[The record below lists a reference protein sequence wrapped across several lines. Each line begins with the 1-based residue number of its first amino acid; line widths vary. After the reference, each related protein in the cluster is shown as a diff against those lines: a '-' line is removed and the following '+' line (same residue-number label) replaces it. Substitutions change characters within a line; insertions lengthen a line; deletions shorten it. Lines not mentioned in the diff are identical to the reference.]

1 MKHIETDYEGK
12 VKISKEFKKFLK
24 ESIKVQKD
32 IYKAVP
38 YKATYKATMGFY
50 VLNGYM
56 ISISPYAVGYVK
68 IDYRDIVKPNAKENE
83 EYYLYWSDEKFND
96 ILKASKAGDKE
107 LLSYL
112 QDNYES
118 GLVSELSEA
127 VGEAVGRTVNRAIKF
142 IEQKWDYNQDFY
154 VPKTKIKNL
163 WSFSVEEYSKE
174 FYLVFKGENDEK
186 ELFWMPVNFTFKSS
200 TWIYEYSLK
209 LFGSKTLLE
218 LSFNSQKTMSLFFN
232 KNSEIG
238 VIGAISTVV

>member
-1 MKHIETDYEGK
+1 MKHINTDYEGN
-12 VKISKEFKKFLK
+12 VKISKELKKFLK
-24 ESIKVQKD
+24 ESIKIQKD

-50 VLNGYM
+50 ILNGYM

-83 EYYLYWSDEKFND
+83 EYYLYWSEEKFND
-96 ILKASKAGDKE
+96 ILKASKDGDKE

-127 VGEAVGRTVNRAIKF
+127 VGRTVNRAIGF
-142 IEQKWDYNQDFY
+142 IEQKWNYDQDFY

-163 WSFSVEEYSKE
+163 WSFSVEEYN
-174 FYLVFKGENDEK
+174 FVFKGENDER
-186 ELFWMPVNFTFKSS
+186 EQLWVPINFNFKSS
-200 TWIYEYSLK
+200 TWIYKYSLK

-238 VIGAISTVV
+238 VVGAISTVI